1 MDGLRM
7 AQSGEQMEIGI
18 CVQEIFEVYFP
29 STMHTIEF
37 VVSSKTQTYQEA
49 QEWCPTLGTT
59 DRPFEIITPFG
70 DEEEDYFLDYA
81 ENFWIGL
88 STKSEDI
95 KQSYDLRALTDQNL
109 Q

>member
-7 AQSGEQMEIGI
+7 ALPSDQFEYGI
-18 CVQEIFEVYFP
+18 CVQEIYEVYFP

-49 QEWCPTLGTT
+49 QEWCPKLRT

-70 DEEEDYFLDYA
+70 DEEEDYFLNYA

-88 STKSEDI
+88 SSKTQEI
-95 KQSYDLRALTDQNL
+95 KDQYKLYELTDQNL